1 MRPALLALMAWAM
14 PAHADDLLDAIL
26 KRLSEPPVVRAQFV
40 QERTLTDLERPQLSR
55 GRIVVSREQG
65 VLWQI
70 ESPVKLALAFTSN
83 QIIEIGPDGTRRLR
97 AQGRNIETQ
106 IGRVMRGILA
116 SDAEALRTNF
126 EATAAGSLERWTI
139 RLAPRPREMARVLR
153 EIRLAGGRHL
163 EMIEVEEISGNQTT
177 LRMRQVAVA
186 DRLEP
191 GELDYFKAP

>member
-1 MRPALLALMAWAM
+1 MRAALLLLLACAL
-14 PAHADDLLDAIL
+14 PAQAADLLDGIL
-26 KRLSEPPVVRAQFV
+26 KRLSEPRVVRAQFV
-40 QERTLTDLERPQLSR
+40 QERTLADLERPFVSR

-70 ESPVKLALAFTSN
+70 DSPVKLALAFTPD
-83 QIIEIGPDGTRRLR
+83 QIIETGPDGARRLR
-97 AQGRNIETQ
+97 AQGRNVETQ

-116 SDAEALRTNF
+116 SDAETLRANF
-126 EATAAGSLERWTI
+126 EATAGGSAERWTI

-153 EIRLAGGRHL
+153 EIRLAGGSHL
-163 EMIEVEEISGNQTT
+163 ETIEVEETSGNQTT

-191 GELDYFKAP
+191 GELEYFKAP

>member
-1 MRPALLALMAWAM
+1 MRPALLALIVWAM
-14 PAHADDLLDAIL
+14 PAHAADLLDAIL

-70 ESPVKLALAFTSN
+70 ESPVKLALAFTPN

-116 SDAEALRTNF
+116 SDAETMRANF
-126 EATAAGSLERWTI
+126 DATAAGSLERWTI

-177 LRMRQVAVA
+177 LRMRQIAVA

>member
-1 MRPALLALMAWAM
+1 MRPALLALIVWAM
-14 PAHADDLLDAIL
+14 PAHAADLLDAIL

-70 ESPVKLALAFTSN
+70 ESPVKLALAFTPN

-116 SDAEALRTNF
+116 SDAETMRANF
-126 EATAAGSLERWTI
+126 DATAAGSLERWTI

-177 LRMRQVAVA
+177 LRMRQIAVA

-191 GELDYFKAP
+191 GELDYFKVP

>member
-1 MRPALLALMAWAM
+1 MRPALLALIVWAM

-70 ESPVKLALAFTSN
+70 ESPVKLALAFTPN

-116 SDAEALRTNF
+116 SDAETMRANF
-126 EATAAGSLERWTI
+126 DATAAGSVERWTI